1 MDVRLG
7 AHGHGCAG
15 AAVTPEPGGS
25 PRYRKLEVAAEMS
38 RSKHARRWW
47 LVAIAMMLPLWPL
60 MAMASTPDAAIVV
73 STPALPVRSCPAVTC
88 DTLIEAPLGADIAV
102 DGDVEDGFLP
112 VTYAGTSGYALP
124 AFVATDPDDPPVF
137 AAGSPGCQR
146 VAFLFNI
153 GVGFPPD
160 IGIIDTLEREEVPAA
175 MFVMGWW
182 VDEAPP
188 LLDRLVNDGYLIGS
202 HGYGSTELT
211 TLSDDAVLD
220 DITHAATA
228 IEEATGQPQAPYFTP
243 YAAAI
248 DARVRAIVA
257 GQGFLPV
264 AWEVPAAD
272 YGANITADQVYR
284 KVMDNMYDGAIVE
297 FHLDG
302 EASAQSTG
310 VALPRIIDDLRAQ
323 GYQFVSLPDLMLPC

>member
-1 MDVRLG
+1 MAVAVLLG
-7 AHGHGCAG
+7 ALWPMQAL
-15 AAVTPEPGGS
+15 GS
-25 PRYRKLEVAAEMS
+25 P
-38 RSKHARRWW
+38 
-47 LVAIAMMLPLWPL
+47 
-60 MAMASTPDAAIVV
+60 PDPAVVV
-73 STPALPVRSCPAVTC
+73 STPSLPVHSCPAATC
-88 DTLIEAPLGADIAV
+88 EVLVEAPLGAEITVTGDI
-102 DGDVEDGFLP
+102 DGGFLP
-112 VTYAGTSGYALP
+112 VNYAGTDGYVLP
-124 AFVATDPDDPPVF
+124 AFVATDPDNPPFF

-160 IGIIDTLEREEVPAA
+160 SGIIDTLEREDVPAA

-182 VDEAPP
+182 VDELPP
-188 LLDRLVNDGYLIGS
+188 LLGRLVDGDYLIGS
-202 HGYGSTELT
+202 HGYSSQELT

-248 DARVRAIVA
+248 DPRVRAIVA
-257 GQGFLPV
+257 RQGYLPI

-272 YGANITADQVYR
+272 YGADITADQVYR

-297 FHLDG
+297 FHLDAA
-302 EASAQSTG
+302 ASAQSTG
-310 VALPRIIDDLRAQ
+310 VALPRIITDLRSQ
-323 GYQFVSLPDLMLPC
+323 GYQFVSLPELMLPC

>member
-1 MDVRLG
+1 MMPTRNAAHQPNSSEAARSRSQQISRLG
-7 AHGHGCAG
+7 RSVIVAG
-15 AAVTPEPGGS
+15 LLSMLWQMPVIGAPPDPAV
-25 PRYRKLEVAAEMS
+25 
-38 RSKHARRWW
+38 
-47 LVAIAMMLPLWPL
+47 
-60 MAMASTPDAAIVV
+60 VV
-73 STPALPVRSCPAVTC
+73 STPSLPVHSCPATTC
-88 DTLIEAPLGADIAV
+88 EVLAEAPLGAEITV
-102 DGDVEDGFLP
+102 TGESEDGFLP
-112 VTYAGTSGYALP
+112 VDYAGTDGYVLP
-124 AFVATDPDDPPVF
+124 AFVATDPDNPPFF

-160 IGIIDTLEREEVPAA
+160 SGIIDTLEREDVPAA

-182 VDEAPP
+182 VDELPP
-188 LLDRLVNDGYLIGS
+188 LLGRLVDGDYLIGS
-202 HGYGSTELT
+202 HGYSSQELT

-220 DITHAATA
+220 DITHAASA

-248 DARVRAIVA
+248 DSRVRAIVA
-257 GQGFLPV
+257 RQGYLPI

-272 YGANITADQVYR
+272 YGDDITADQVYR

-297 FHLDG
+297 FHLDAA
-302 EASAQSTG
+302 ASAQSTG
-310 VALPRIIDDLRAQ
+310 VALPRIIADLRAQ